1 MEHFIEELKIIN
13 ELYPDTFTYL
23 VISSYILGSL
33 CPLADGIAFR
43 LGISVREL
51 FEKKNKK

>member
-13 ELYPDTFTYL
+13 ELYPDTFSFLL
-23 VISSYILGSL
+23 VSSYLLGFL

-51 FEKKNKK
+51 FENKNKK